1 MTASP
6 AAPADLASL
15 GLGQPDQIGIVV
27 RDLDLAMARYA
38 PLFGPF
44 HTAEFNDYK
53 VSYRGAEP
61 SAYRARFAFGRA
73 GALEIEL
80 IEWIEGDTPHRD
92 FLEQGHE
99 GMHHLR
105 YRVDDCDAWVAR
117 LQTLGYETVWA
128 NRASPSLAFAY
139 CERPGDPLLIELLE
153 APDDSQPGS

>member
-1 MTASP
+1 MMTTS
-6 AAPADLASL
+6 PADLASL
-15 GLGQPDQIGIVV
+15 GLGQPDQIGFVV
-27 RDLDLAMARYA
+27 RDLDLAMQRYA

-44 HTAEFNDYK
+44 QQAEFNDYK

-105 YRVDDCDAWVAR
+105 YRVGNVDDWLPRMAA
-117 LQTLGYETVWA
+117 LGYAPVWA
-128 NRASPSLAFAY
+128 NRASPEYAFAY
-139 CERPGDPLLIELLE
+139 YERPGDPLVIELLE
-153 APDDSQPGS
+153 APDTGQPGH